1 MVTTT
6 PTAVLA
12 TPQVRLRPNVLA
24 HPSPTTG
31 RFLLLIATLLS
42 VGLLAGT
49 LVHNG
54 LLGTRWVQAARAC
67 AAVADSAVPVRT
79 SLEDEIAHNDVVVDC
94 LAPYERTRAL
104 VSLGGAAVI
113 GLLGLAVVVLV
124 PPVLRRRFRL
134 RPAGPRLE
142 GAVDRTAE
150 LAGQAGL
157 RRAPRLL
164 IGPAAQRDAFV
175 FGLPGRYYI
184 VLPTALVVRWR
195 QAAIFDPVVRH
206 ELAHVRR
213 HDVPLAWLATAVW
226 IAAIPVLTV
235 PLVVAVASSDYSLM
249 PSYLWRAVVVMGVL
263 WLVQRQA
270 LRSRE
275 HDADLH
281 AARQTGDWRPL
292 CTVLETQKPTSGW
305 WQRMVSHH
313 PTVAHRLQVLVDPG
327 RVRGVSIIDGMA
339 AGFLTALLLP
349 SIRNLVQVGATGS
362 PVFSWNM
369 HIAALL
375 VGPITGLAVGV
386 GLWRQAM
393 IDHVTGK
400 LTWPGGAVVG
410 VVAGLLIGQ
419 QLRLDDLGVDEAATN
434 VVTMAVVIGAAAVL
448 LSAGTGRLW
457 ADAAARL
464 PGGPRSWWIG
474 FVVNALIFAAA
485 LWALQWVPVV
495 LQATSAAGFTATDL
509 AISFGS
515 LVGPVFYLTV
525 VPLIVATAAMVW
537 RRRHLPT
544 PQWLFEGAAPDWS
557 LSAREPS
564 LIWALAAGAIPG
576 VLAAT
581 SVHIHRLIAGRPL
594 TDDDRIDRY
603 LLWLLVAA
611 LVALVVS
618 FATVVA
624 VPRSGAAVGL
634 VTGAVAV
641 IVGALGILAAN
652 TFLVGNIFEL
662 SFWWSTILTAATL
675 WLAGYLLILP
685 LTLITWPAPWRNVS
699 GWLLALVTIIGG
711 GAVAL
716 CIIGLVLAV

>member
-1 MVTTT
+1 VVTTT
-6 PTAVLA
+6 PAAVLA
-12 TPQVRLRPNVLA
+12 TPQIRLRPNVLA

-54 LLGTRWVQAARAC
+54 LLGSRWAQAARAC
-67 AAVADSAVPVRT
+67 AEAADGAVPIRT
-79 SLEDEIAHNDVVVDC
+79 SLEAQIAHNEIVVDC

-104 VSLGGAAVI
+104 VSLGGAVVI
-113 GLLGLAVVVLV
+113 GLLGLAVVMLV
-124 PPVLRRRFRL
+124 PPVLRRRLRL
-134 RPAGPRLE
+134 RPAGPRLDA
-142 GAVDRTAE
+142 AVNRIAE
-150 LAGQAGL
+150 LAAQAGL

-164 IGPAAQRDAFV
+164 VGPAAQRDAFV
-175 FGLPGRYYI
+175 FGLPGRYFI

-195 QAAIFDPVVRH
+195 QVELFDPVVRH

-235 PLVVAVASSDYSLM
+235 PLIVAVVSGDYSLM
-249 PSYLWRAVVVMGVL
+249 PAYLWRAAIVMGVL

-281 AARQTGDWRPL
+281 AARQAGDWRPL
-292 CTVLETQKPTSGW
+292 GTVLETQKATPGW

-313 PTVAHRLQVLVDPG
+313 PTVANRLQVLVDPG
-327 RVRGVSIIDGMA
+327 RVRGVSVLDGMA

-349 SIRNLVQVGATGS
+349 SIRNLVQVAATGS
-362 PVFSWNM
+362 AVFSWST

-393 IDHVTGK
+393 IDHVTGRT
-400 LTWPGGAVVG
+400 TWPGGAVAG
-410 VVAGLLIGQ
+410 VVAGLLIGAA
-419 QLRLDDLGVDEAATN
+419 LRLDDLGVDEAGTSTVS
-434 VVTMAVVIGAAAVL
+434 VVLLIGAAAVL

-474 FVVNALIFAAA
+474 FIVNALIFAVA

-495 LQATSAAGFTATDL
+495 LQAASLGGFTATDL
-509 AISFGS
+509 AVSFGS
-515 LVGPVFYLTV
+515 LVGPVFYLTA

-544 PQWLFEGAAPDWS
+544 PQWLVEGPAPNGS
-557 LSAREPS
+557 PSAREPG
-564 LIWALAAGAIPG
+564 LLWALLAGAIPG
-576 VLAAT
+576 LLAAT
-581 SVHIHRLIAGRPL
+581 GIHIHRLIAGRAS
-594 TDDDRIDRY
+594 DDDLLNRY
-603 LLWLLVAA
+603 LLWLVVAA
-611 LVALVVS
+611 LVALAVS

-641 IVGALGILAAN
+641 VVGALGMVAAN
-652 TFLVGNIFEL
+652 TFLIGNIFEL
-662 SFWWSTILTAATL
+662 PFWWSTIVTAATL

-685 LTLITWPAPWRNVS
+685 LTLVVWPAPWRNVS
-699 GWLLALVTIIGG
+699 GWLLALLTVAGG
-711 GAVAL
+711 GFTAFCV
-716 CIIGLVLAV
+716 IGLALAN

>member
-1 MVTTT
+1 VTIT
-6 PTAVLA
+6 PAAVLA
-12 TPQVRLRPNVLA
+12 PPQPRLRPNVLA

-54 LLGTRWVQAARAC
+54 LLGARWAQAARTC
-67 AAVADSAVPVRT
+67 AEVADSAVPVRT
-79 SLEDEIAHNDVVVDC
+79 SLEEDIAHNEVVVDC

-113 GLLGLAVVVLV
+113 GLIGLAVVVLV

-142 GAVDRTAE
+142 GAVNRIAE
-150 LAGQAGL
+150 LARQAGL

-164 IGPAAQRDAFV
+164 VGPAAQRDAFV
-175 FGLPGRYYI
+175 FGLPGRYFI

-195 QAAIFDPVVRH
+195 QADMFDPVVRH
-206 ELAHVRR
+206 ELAHIRR

-226 IAAIPVLTV
+226 IAAIPVVTV
-235 PLVVAVASSDYSLM
+235 PLIVAVVSGDYSLM
-249 PSYLWRAVVVMGVL
+249 PAYLWRAVVVMGVL

-292 CTVLETQKPTSGW
+292 CTVLETQKATPGW
-305 WQRMVSHH
+305 WQRVVSHH

-349 SIRNLVQVGATGS
+349 SIRTVVQVAATGS
-362 PVFSWNM
+362 PVFSWSQ

-419 QLRLDDLGVDEAATN
+419 ALRLDDLGVDEAGTSG
-434 VVTMAVVIGAAAVL
+434 VTMAVIIGAAAVL

-474 FVVNALIFAAA
+474 FVVNALIFAVS

-495 LQATSAAGFTATDL
+495 LQAASIGGFTATDL
-509 AISFGS
+509 AISFGK
-515 LVGPVFYLTV
+515 LVGPVFYLTL

-544 PQWLFEGAAPDWS
+544 PQWLVEGPAPNS
-557 LSAREPS
+557 SPSAREPGLGS
-564 LIWALAAGAIPG
+564 ALLAGAIPG
-576 VLAAT
+576 VLAAIG
-581 SVHIHRLIAGRPL
+581 VHIHRLIVGRPL
-594 TDDDRIDRY
+594 TDDDRINRY
-603 LLWLLVAA
+603 LLWLVVAA
-611 LVALVVS
+611 LVALIVS
-618 FATVVA
+618 FATIVA

-634 VTGAVAV
+634 VTGAVAA
-641 IVGALGILAAN
+641 IIGALGIVAAN
-652 TFLVGNIFEL
+652 TFLVGNIFDL
-662 SFWWSTILTAATL
+662 SFWWSTIVTAATL

-685 LTLITWPAPWRNVS
+685 LTLVVWPAPWRNVS
-699 GWLLALVTIIGG
+699 GWLLALVTVIGG
-711 GAVAL
+711 GTVAS
-716 CIIGLVLAV
+716 CVIGLVLAA